1 MGCFNTKK
9 NKDKKPRKI
18 YIDLLTDTEPITQ
31 PESFC
36 GNTIKTTNYSM
47 YVHFINII

>member
-1 MGCFNTKK
+1 MGCFNTNK
-9 NKDKKPRKI
+9 NKEKKPRKI
-18 YIDLLTDTEPITQ
+18 YIDLLTDTEPVIQ

-47 YVHFINII
+47 YVHYTNI